1 MTDQMPIVTKRAKP
15 IDRLARDIAPPLA
28 PLVMPTQVLQPA
40 DGFIRH
46 AATAMVARLAL
57 LKHSFRRAG

>member
-15 IDRLARDIAPPLA
+15 VDRWARDIEPPQA
-28 PLVMPTQVLQPA
+28 PLVMPKQIIQPA
-40 DGFIRH
+40 DGFVRH

-57 LKHSFRRAG
+57 LKHSFRRTG